1 MKGGTWVMFW
11 YRSKSSVTEPLI
23 QVIKSAGGEQSAG
36 VQLAED
42 QPLLCDEI
50 CQYCISFTKTACS

>member
-1 MKGGTWVMFW
+1 MKGGTSAIPW
-11 YRSKSSVTEPLI
+11 YWSKSLVTEPLI
-23 QVIKSAGGEQSAG
+23 LVIKSGGGEQSAG

-42 QPLLCDEI
+42 QPYDEI

>member
-1 MKGGTWVMFW
+1 M
-11 YRSKSSVTEPLI
+11 TEPLI

-42 QPLLCDEI
+42 QPLLDEI
-50 CQYCISFTKTACS
+50 CQDCISYTKTACS